1 MDREEYE
8 STIGPT
14 DGNSFFVDKPYA
26 TADEFKSILR
36 HRVPRSVLTE
46 TGEFLRLA
54 GLRYV
59 EGVVLW
65 IGETIDQNARV
76 NRVAIPQQIASR
88 WHFEVPLEERVR
100 IALSLRQ
107 GEQVLA
113 QIHTHETLAFHSLTD
128 DRKAI
133 IDRQWALSV
142 VVPDFCCDGLNDLQ
156 RTAVFALRGPLDW
169 IQFTPEQIN
178 ALFIFN

>member
-14 DGNSFFVDKPYA
+14 DGNYFFVDKPYA
-26 TADEFKSILR
+26 TANEFNSILP
-36 HRVPRSVLTE
+36 HRIPQSALTQ
-46 TGEFLRLA
+46 TAEFLRLA

-88 WHFEVPLEERVR
+88 WHFEVPFEERVR
-100 IALSLRQ
+100 IALSLKQ

-113 QIHTHETLAFHSLTD
+113 QIHTHETRAFHSFTD
-128 DRKAI
+128 DHKAI

-142 VVPDFCCDGLNDLQ
+142 VVPDFCRDGLNDLQ
-156 RTAVFALRGPLDW
+156 RSAIFALRGPLDW
-169 IQFTPEQIN
+169 IQLTPEQIN
-178 ALFIFN
+178 TLFIFD

>member
-8 STIGPT
+8 RTINVPGA
-14 DGNSFFVDKPYA
+14 NQYFVDKPYA
-26 TADEFKSILR
+26 TRDEFNSILP
-36 HRVPRSVLTE
+36 HLVPQSVLTE
-46 TGEFLRLA
+46 TAEFLRLA

-76 NRVAIPQQIASR
+76 NRVEISQQIASR

-100 IALSLRQ
+100 IALSLKQ

-113 QIHTHETLAFHSLTD
+113 QIHTHETRAFHSFTD
-128 DRKAI
+128 DHKAI
-133 IDRQWALSV
+133 VDKQWALSV
-142 VVPDFCCDGLNDLQ
+142 VVPDFCRDGFNDLQ
-156 RTAVFALRGPLDW
+156 RSAVFALRGPLDW
-169 IQFTPEQIN
+169 IQLTPEQIN
-178 ALFIFN
+178 TLFIFD

>member
-8 STIGPT
+8 STI
-14 DGNSFFVDKPYA
+14 NISNANQSFVDKPYA
-26 TADEFKSILR
+26 TRDEFNSILP
-36 HRVPRSVLTE
+36 HRIPQLALTE
-46 TGEFLRLA
+46 TAEFLRLA
-54 GLRYV
+54 GLRYI

-100 IALSLRQ
+100 IALSLKQ

-113 QIHTHETLAFHSLTD
+113 QIHTHETMAFHSFTD
-128 DRKAI
+128 DHKAI

-142 VVPDFCCDGLNDLQ
+142 VVPDFCGDGLNDLQ

-169 IQFTPEQIN
+169 IQLTPEQIN
-178 ALFIFN
+178 ALFIFD